1 VRMGF
6 KCDNVINSDIMGTPG
21 SEYLE
26 QSGQMIFKR
35 NGLKKVQAPYLSLSK
50 AKQIVE
56 PYRIAKEE
64 IMSKKTLQ
72 KEIPLF
78 GVLDDEE

>member
-1 VRMGF
+1 
-6 KCDNVINSDIMGTPG
+6 SG

-26 QSGQMIFKR
+26 QSGQMILKR
-35 NGLKKVQAPYLSLSK
+35 NGLKKAQAPYLELSK

-56 PYRIAKEE
+56 PYRMSKEE
-64 IMSKKTLQ
+64 KMLQ
-72 KEIPLF
+72 IPLKEEIPLF